1 MMLPVR
7 LNPAGFGHSTALAL
21 GAALEQTQRW
31 PESLRTPAQAFG
43 MALEIGRRS
52 ALQTLSNK
60 LHADGQQDVLRS
72 TEFRRI
78 GGALDAAL
86 ALALRAF
93 SSGRFANDAF
103 TLHLLN
109 DAVSAADQHIF
120 IDAHGVLHKTAT
132 ISAEGAHSLAPLQT
146 LIGSSQS
153 PEHTLAVQWL
163 LHEGRLDTH
172 SLARLRQIMGRFIRA
187 VSDGS
192 RTQRDRVTRV
202 IGEVIE
208 NCRRSE
214 DISAVLDNA
223 AEQLRASIH

>member
-1 MMLPVR
+1 M
-7 LNPAGFGHSTALAL
+7 
-21 GAALEQTQRW
+21 
-31 PESLRTPAQAFG
+31 
-43 MALEIGRRS
+43 
-52 ALQTLSNK
+52 
-60 LHADGQQDVLRS
+60 LRS
-72 TEFRRI
+72 TVFRRI

-103 TLHLLN
+103 TLHLFS
-109 DAVSAADQHIF
+109 DAVSAADHHIF

-146 LIGSSQS
+146 MIGSSQS
-153 PEHTLAVQWL
+153 PEHALAVQWL

-172 SLARLRQIMGRFIRA
+172 SLAHLRQIRGRFMRA

-192 RTQRDRVTRV
+192 PTQRDRVTRV
-202 IGEVIE
+202 IGEAIE